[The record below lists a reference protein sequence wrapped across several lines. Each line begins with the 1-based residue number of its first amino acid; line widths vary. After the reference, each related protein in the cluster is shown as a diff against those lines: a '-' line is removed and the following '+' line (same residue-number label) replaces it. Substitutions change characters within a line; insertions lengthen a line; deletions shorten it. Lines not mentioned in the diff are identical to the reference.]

1 MKTNRLVAGGVAL
14 ALVAAIVGL
23 AVVAGR
29 DSGGGP
35 AVLPVLGTGGAGG
48 ATESMAAD
56 GDADRRFG
64 GGVEYR
70 VAGKLPGLDGEADAW
85 RVPATELTTARV
97 AELAGILGVEG
108 APRRT
113 EFGWSVG
120 SETRRLDVQDVA
132 GNPWSLYEA
141 MPEPAV
147 AEAEARRAEAEA
159 RRAEETTVFPAPDAD
174 CAADACDQPMEAQRP
189 ADLPSRDEAER
200 IGRRLLAELGVDL
213 DQAAVRVD
221 DAVTMWAVNADPVV
235 GGLPTI
241 GLSTSVSIGSDGVI
255 TYANGWLGE
264 FTRGD
269 RYPLIGTAAGLE
281 KLNSEQMSVLL
292 VDPAPGA
299 DGTQDVE
306 PFVIEITGVRLGLQL
321 FSTFERGADGHLVP
335 SYLFSTADGGE
346 LPVIAIGEEYLAETP
361 QHAEDDP
368 GTEVEPAPEPDAPD
382 EPASGQCTSA
392 DGEGIAATVCAT
404 DGRVGEPLVVTVTAK
419 GTMRDDCGSPVVEF
433 GDAEGTAVCSI
444 GCESLPPEPIE
455 LERSFEHV
463 YAQPGAY
470 DVVVQ
475 FRGCGA
481 DSGTDQL
488 RVPILVRVEG

>member
-1 MKTNRLVAGGVAL
+1 MKTNRLIAGGVAL
-14 ALVAAIVGL
+14 ALVAALVGL

-29 DSGGGP
+29 DSDGGP
-35 AVLPVLGTGGAGG
+35 AVLPVLGAGGAGG

-56 GDADRRFG
+56 AGADMRRAG
-64 GGVEYR
+64 RVEYR
-70 VAGKLPGLDGEADAW
+70 VAGKLPGLDDEADAW
-85 RVPATELTTARV
+85 SVPATELTTARV
-97 AELAGILGVEG
+97 AELAAILGVEG

-113 EFGWSVG
+113 EFGWTVG
-120 SETRRLDVQDVA
+120 AESRRLDVQDVA
-132 GNPWSLYEA
+132 GNPWSLYES
-141 MPEPAV
+141 MPEPMVAE
-147 AEAEARRAEAEA
+147 AEAEARRT
-159 RRAEETTVFPAPDAD
+159 EETTVFPAPD

-189 ADLPSRDEAER
+189 ADLPSKDEAER
-200 IGRRLLAELGVDL
+200 IGRELLAELGVDL

-221 DAVTMWAVNADPVV
+221 DAVTMWAVNADPVI

-241 GLSTSVSIGSDGVI
+241 GLATSVSIGAKGVI

-264 FTRGD
+264 FTKAD

-281 KLNSEQMSVLL
+281 KLNSEQMSVLM

-299 DGTQDVE
+299 EGAPDVE

-346 LPVIAIGEEYLAETP
+346 LPVIAIGEEYLAESP
-361 QHAEDDP
+361 QHDEHDEP
-368 GTEVEPAPEPDAPD
+368 GTEVEPAPAPD
-382 EPASGQCTSA
+382 DPEGPDGSAAGQCASA
-392 DGEGIAATVCAT
+392 DGGGLTATVCAT
-404 DGRVGEPLVVTVTAK
+404 DGRVGEPVVVTVTAK
-419 GTMRDDCGSPVVEF
+419 GTMRDDCGSPVVDF